1 MLTLLSCLLLETV
14 QAVARLEEEYAAII
28 RAMRE
33 ALGAA
38 RHGGTRGR
46 HAGGARCG
54 AADPPRRHRA
64 HLRASGGAWR
74 VVTDAATRERML
86 GWDFA
91 SESAALAALATM

>member
-1 MLTLLSCLLLETV
+1 MSCLLLETV

-33 ALGAA
+33 ALGAS
-38 RHGGTRGR
+38 RHGVTVVL
-46 HAGGARCG
+46 HAGGAMCV
-54 AADPPRRHRA
+54 ASDETRRHRA